1 MYLQKDIFNQIIK
14 TFKGNVFLFETRKGT
29 QYNRLNVTRDIH
41 RFAIKIIH
49 RSISAHTL
57 RHSKAMYLKE
67 VRHFSPDQAAKALG
81 HSSVITT
88 LQHYF
93 HGTPTAEAQG
103 IY

>member
-1 MYLQKDIFNQIIK
+1 MKNSTIPHQMW
-14 TFKGNVFLFETRKGT
+14 KGT
-29 QYNRLNVTRDIH
+29 QFNRLNVTRDIK
-41 RFAIKIIH
+41 RFAKKIIN
-49 RSISAHTL
+49 RDISAHTL
-57 RHSKAMYLKE
+57 RHSKAMNLKE
-67 VRHFSPDQAAKALG
+67 IRHFSPDQLAKALG